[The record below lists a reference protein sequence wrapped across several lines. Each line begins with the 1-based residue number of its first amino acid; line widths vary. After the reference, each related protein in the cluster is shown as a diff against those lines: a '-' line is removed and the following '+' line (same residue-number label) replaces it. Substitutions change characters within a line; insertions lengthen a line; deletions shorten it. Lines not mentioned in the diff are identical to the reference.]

1 MGAEVSVIVNPI
13 AGHGRASRVWP
24 EVSAALRSRGIDF
37 DANVTGGPGDAAE
50 YAARAVRAGSRLVVA
65 VGGDGTLNEVV
76 NGLFV
81 DGPPDPTRTTLGII
95 SCGTGCD
102 LVKTL
107 GIPRG
112 VGGVE
117 ALVSNETLLMDV
129 AQAVFR
135 APDGETRRRY
145 FANAADLGV
154 GVEITARVNRG
165 SKRLG
170 GFLSF
175 AVSAVT
181 SLVASRPR
189 EIRVAFDGEPTTT
202 FMTDLVIVANGRY
215 AGGGMMFAPRA
226 VIDDGLLDVIA
237 LEPVSR
243 LQLLLDIFPKVYSGK
258 HIDHRKVI
266 FRRARRLVVSAPAP
280 LGLEMDGELPGEAP
294 VEFSILPRALRVAVP
309 AGGGR
314 PLRTDRGADVARSL
328 PL

>member
-1 MGAEVSVIVNPI
+1 MGAEVYFIVNPI

-24 EVSAALRSRGIDF
+24 EVSAAFRSRGVAF
-37 DANVTGGPGDAAE
+37 DEGITGGPGDAAE
-50 YAARAVRAGSRLVVA
+50 LAARAVRAGYRLVVS

-81 DGPPDPTRTTLGII
+81 DGAPDPTRTTLGII

-112 VGGVE
+112 IGGVE
-117 ALVSNETLLMDV
+117 ALFSNESLLMDV
-129 AQAVFR
+129 ARATFR
-135 APDGETRRRY
+135 APDGERRCRY

-175 AVSAVT
+175 AISAVT
-181 SLVASRPR
+181 SLVRSRPR
-189 EIRVAFDGEPTTT
+189 EIRVAFDDEPETKYL
-202 FMTDLVIVANGRY
+202 TDLIIVANGRY

-226 VIDDGLLDVIA
+226 EISDGLLDVVA

-243 LQLLLDIFPKVYSGK
+243 LQLLLDIFPKVYSGR
-258 HIDHRKVI
+258 HLGHRKVI
-266 FRRARRLVVSAPAP
+266 FRQARRLVVSAPEP

-294 VEFSILPRALRVAVP
+294 AEISVLPRALRVAVP
-309 AGGGR
+309 GGSGQ
-314 PLRTDRGADVARSL
+314 PASSDQAANARHAA
-328 PL
+328 PR